1 MPGALKKALDWLV
14 GRGELT
20 GKPVTLFYAS
30 ARGLPVQASLAE
42 KLTVMSAG
50 LVRDGAVNRN

>member
-20 GKPVTLFYAS
+20 GKPVTLFYSS
-30 ARGLPVQASLAE
+30 ARGVHVQASRTE
-42 KLTVMSAG
+42 KLTVMSDE